1 MVENELR
8 KIKSF
13 DLSYFIGKTHFE
25 KDVTENY
32 LVFQLIQR
40 YLKVIA
46 NAKYISS
53 WKSKRIKMKTLN
65 ILLHLIIVF
74 LH

>member
-1 MVENELR
+1 MVENELK

-25 KDVTENY
+25 KDGTENY

-53 WKSKRIKMKTLN
+53 WKSKRIKIKTLN